1 VRIFRRIEEMTTRQ
15 TIESFLDAALPE
27 LAGKLDI
34 HAHARDK
41 VAADFAAAESQAP
54 SSLQTTQGAIAR
66 TLERKLRTNAPHSSA
81 SYNEGCKDVRMDLLG
96 SSPTQVLA
104 NAQYDSYKPENRKSE
119 SEMGKTPYDAAL
131 LWKGVQADLKQ
142 ELPQPSYETWI
153 APCKVVSVESGKV
166 TLAVESEFNRD
177 LIAKRWQRDIAQRFS
192 ILADEPMK
200 VLFVVDQSLYPV
212 VKAASQKPQA
222 QAPKTERPQYPM
234 AAHQNPNNCPR
245 VAALLE
251 RYGDMRQVILKAP
264 LFKTPCTPE
273 AEGGWGLGVGALIK
287 AGKDYTLERVI
298 WAMEQ
303 AKSYRGA
310 KTRGAV
316 FYHAL
321 RNGWETDR

>member
-1 VRIFRRIEEMTTRQ
+1 MTTRQ
-15 TIESFLDAALPE
+15 TIESFWDANLPE
-27 LAGKLDI
+27 LVGELDL
-34 HAHARDK
+34 HAHARGK
-41 VAADFAAAESQAP
+41 VAANFAAAENQAP
-54 SSLQTTQGAIAR
+54 SLLQGTQGAIAR
-66 TLERKLRTNAPHSSA
+66 TPERNLRPNAPILRG
-81 SYNEGCKDVRMDLLG
+81 SYPVRMNEGCKDVRMDLLG
-96 SSPTQVLA
+96 SSPTQVFA
-104 NAQYDSYKPENRKSE
+104 NAQYDSYKLENRKSG
-119 SEMGKTPYDAAL
+119 SKTAQMPYDAAF
-131 LWKGVQADLKQ
+131 LWKGVQAELKQ

-153 APCKVVSVESGKV
+153 APCKLVSIESGKV

-192 ILADEPMK
+192 ILADAPMN
-200 VLFVVDQSLYPV
+200 VVFVADQSLFPV
-212 VKAASQKPQA
+212 VKPASQTLQPDLSQA
-222 QAPKTERPQYPM
+222 KRPKYPM
-234 AAHQNPNNCPR
+234 AAHQNPTNCPR
-245 VAALLE
+245 VATLLE

-273 AEGGWGLGVGALIK
+273 QEGGWGLGAGALIK

-303 AKSYRGA
+303 AKNYRGA

>member
-1 VRIFRRIEEMTTRQ
+1 MNTRQ
-15 TIESFLDAALPE
+15 TIESLLDAALPE

-34 HAHARDK
+34 RAHARDKVAK
-41 VAADFAAAESQAP
+41 VAADFAAAESQAS
-54 SSLQTTQGAIAR
+54 SSLKAIQGAIAH
-66 TLERKLRTNAPHSSA
+66 TPERNLRTNDPHSSS

-96 SSPTQVLA
+96 SSPTQAFA

-119 SEMGKTPYDAAL
+119 SEMAQTPYDAEL
-131 LWKGVQADLKQ
+131 LWKGVQAELKQ

-153 APCKVVSVESGKV
+153 APCKLVSIESGKV

-192 ILADEPMK
+192 IQADEPMK
-200 VLFVVDQSLYPV
+200 VAFVVDQSLYPV
-212 VKAASQKPQA
+212 VISAPQA
-222 QAPKTERPQYPM
+222 LQAEAPKTERPKYPM
-234 AAHQNPNNCPR
+234 AAHQNPTNCPR
-245 VAALLE
+245 IAGLLE

-273 AEGGWGLGVGALIK
+273 TEGGWGLGAGALIK

-303 AKSYRGA
+303 AKNYRGA